1 LENIMHFKLLQIAVA
16 LATLVASSG
25 AWAEKQWYFLGS
37 LGPSTYGSGV
47 QSDSD
52 AYLSRLGKINIRS
65 TSAGSSTSHKA
76 ILGYQL
82 NPSFALEGGY
92 LDTGAVG
99 YKTMFIDGSVGID
112 SRVTGFNFSALG
124 LAPVN
129 HQLSMFGKLG
139 YTLGSVS
146 ANGSSGGTTVS
157 LAQEKSSLGFGFGG
171 VYNIT
176 NTVGLRA
183 EWERLYSEVNLLS
196 FGLQARF

>member
-1 LENIMHFKLLQIAVA
+1 LENIMHFKRLQIAVA

-52 AYLSRLGKINIRS
+52 AYLSRLGKININATS
-65 TSAGSSTSHKA
+65 TGSTSHKA
-76 ILGYQL
+76 VLGYQL
-82 NPSFALEGGY
+82 TPSFALEGGY

-99 YKTMFIDGSVGID
+99 YKTMFTSGRVGID

-124 LAPVN
+124 LAPLN
-129 HQLSMFGKLG
+129 YQLSMFGKLG
-139 YTLGSVS
+139 YNLGSV
-146 ANGSSGGTTVS
+146 AAHGSSGGTTVS

-176 NTVGLRA
+176 NSVGLRA
-183 EWERLYSEVNLLS
+183 EWERLYNDVNLLS